1 MSVAD
6 PPRADTSGR
15 GAAFS
20 GASGGEDLKVVE
32 PLIFERSHPERRAV
46 RFPQPS
52 DVARDRASRQPELPA
67 SVLRSTAPRLPEVS
81 ELELLRHFNRLARLN
96 QAIDLNFY
104 PLGSCTMKY
113 NPKVN
118 EWAARRRGFA
128 QSHPLDP
135 EALSQG
141 SLELMWLLAELL
153 KEISGFGAVSLQ
165 PAAGA
170 HGELTGMLM
179 ARAFHRDRGE
189 GDQRR
194 KVLIP
199 DSAHGTNPATA
210 TMVGYETVT
219 IRSNERGGIDLDAL
233 RAALGPDV
241 AALMITN
248 PSTLGIFEDQIDQ
261 VIGAVKEAGA
271 IAYMDGA
278 NLNAILGRFRPGQA
292 GFDVMHF
299 NLHKTFSTPHGGGGP
314 GAGPVGV
321 SERLEPYLPAP
332 LPALLEGDPD
342 EVRRNAWA
350 GRTTPGVRFALDAD
364 RPQSIGKVRS
374 CYGNFGMF
382 VRAYTY
388 IRSNGDA
395 GLRAVSDDAVL
406 AANYLRVA
414 LRDVYDLPY
423 DRISKHEVV
432 FSGRRQKREHGVS
445 TLDIAKAILDH
456 GIHPPTIYFPLI
468 VEEALMVEPTE
479 TESLE
484 TLDHFVDVMRDIAE
498 RAATDP
504 ESIKRAPTTTPVG
517 RLDEA
522 AAARRPDLRHTF
534 GEEAD
539 APEAPMVP
547 AADPQ
552 AAAPA
557 GEVGSETPTA

>member
-1 MSVAD
+1 MSIAEAPSSD
-6 PPRADTSGR
+6 PSGR

-20 GASGGEDLKVVE
+20 GTSGGGELVIVE
-32 PLIFERSHPERRAV
+32 PLIFDRSRAERRAV
-46 RFPQPS
+46 RFPSPS
-52 DVARDRASRQPELPA
+52 DRARERASGQPQLPA
-67 SVLRSTAPRLPEVS
+67 SALRGRAPRLPEVS
-81 ELELLRHFNRLARLN
+81 ELDMLRHFNRLAHLN

-118 EWAARRRGFA
+118 EWAARLPGLA
-128 QSHPLDP
+128 ESHPLDP

-141 SLELMWLLAELL
+141 SLELMWLLSELL
-153 KEISGFGAVSLQ
+153 KEISGFPAVSLQ

-179 ARAFHRDRGE
+179 TRAYHAANGE
-189 GDQRR
+189 SEQRT
-194 KVLIP
+194 KVLVP
-199 DSAHGTNPATA
+199 DRAHGTNPATA
-210 TMVGYETVT
+210 TMVGYQTVT
-219 IRSNERGGIDLDAL
+219 IRSNERGGIDLGAL
-233 RAALGPDV
+233 RGALGPDV

-261 VIGAVKEAGA
+261 VVAAVKECGA

-278 NLNAILGRFRPGQA
+278 NLNAILGRFRPGEA
-292 GFDVMHF
+292 GFDIMHF

-321 SERLEPYLPAP
+321 SERLEPFLPAP
-332 LPALLEGDPD
+332 MPTLVAGDAA
-342 EVRRNAWA
+342 EVRANARS
-350 GRTTPGVRFALDAD
+350 GRSTAGVRFALDDD

-388 IRSNGDA
+388 IRSNGDS
-395 GLRAVSDDAVL
+395 GLRTISEDAVM
-406 AANYLRVA
+406 AANYLRVK
-414 LRDVYDLPY
+414 LHDVYDLPY
-423 DRISKHEVV
+423 DRLSKHEVV
-432 FSGRRQKREHGVS
+432 FSGRRQKREHGVT

-479 TESLE
+479 TESVE
-484 TLDHFVDVMRDIAE
+484 TLDHFIGVMRDIAE
-498 RAATDP
+498 QAATDP
-504 ESIKRAPTTTPVG
+504 AAIKRAPMTTPVG

-534 GEEAD
+534 PGETD
-539 APEAPMVP
+539 APVAVS
-547 AADPQ
+547 
-552 AAAPA
+552 
-557 GEVGSETPTA
+557 GTPTPDPPTT

>member
-1 MSVAD
+1 MSVAEAPGRPD
-6 PPRADTSGR
+6 ASGR

-20 GASGGEDLKVVE
+20 GAAGGGEPTVVE
-32 PLIFERSHPERRAV
+32 PLIFERSRAERRAV
-46 RFPQPS
+46 RFPLVSDAAREAGAGQP
-52 DVARDRASRQPELPA
+52 QLPA
-67 SVLRSTAPRLPEVS
+67 SVLRSRAPRLPEVS
-81 ELELLRHFNRLARLN
+81 ELEMLRHFNRLAHLN

-118 EWAARRRGFA
+118 EWAARLPGLA
-128 QSHPLDP
+128 DSHPLDP
-135 EALSQG
+135 AALSQG
-141 SLELMWLLAELL
+141 SLELMWLLGELL
-153 KEISGFGAVSLQ
+153 KEISGFAAISLQ

-179 ARAFHRDRGE
+179 ARAFHRAQGE
-189 GDQRR
+189 GAQRT
-194 KVLIP
+194 KVLVP
-199 DSAHGTNPATA
+199 DSSHGTNPATA
-210 TMVGYETVT
+210 TMVGYETIT

-261 VIGAVKEAGA
+261 VLSAVKQAGA

-278 NLNAILGRFRPGQA
+278 NLNAILGRFRPGA
-292 GFDVMHF
+292 VGFDIMHF

-314 GAGPVGV
+314 GAGPIGV
-321 SERLEPYLPAP
+321 SDRLEPFLPRP
-332 LPALLEGDPD
+332 LPILAEGDAA
-342 EVRRNAWA
+342 EVRANAWA
-350 GRTTPGVRFALDAD
+350 GRSTPAARFALDDD

-374 CYGNFGMF
+374 LYGNFGMF

-395 GLRAVSDDAVL
+395 GLRTISEDAVL
-406 AANYLRVA
+406 AANYLRVR
-414 LRDVYDLPY
+414 LHDVYDLPY

-432 FSGRRQKREHGVS
+432 FSGRRQKREHGVT

-484 TLDHFVDVMRDIAE
+484 TLDHFVGVMREIAE
-498 RAATDP
+498 LAHSDP
-504 ESIKRAPTTTPVG
+504 DAIKRAPITTPVG

-522 AAARRPDLRHTF
+522 AAARRPDLRHVF
-534 GEEAD
+534 PGETD
-539 APEAPMVP
+539 AP
-547 AADPQ
+547 
-552 AAAPA
+552 AAPA
-557 GEVGSETPTA
+557 GSATPEAPTA

>member
-1 MSVAD
+1 MSVAEA
-6 PPRADTSGR
+6 PSSGR
-15 GAAFS
+15 GSAFA
-20 GASGGEDLKVVE
+20 GAVGGDELTIVE
-32 PLIFERSHPERRAV
+32 PLIFDRSRTDRRAV
-46 RFPQPS
+46 RFPS
-52 DVARDRASRQPELPA
+52 ASAAALASATAQPELPA
-67 SVLRSTAPRLPEVS
+67 SVLRSRAPRLPEVS
-81 ELELLRHFNRLARLN
+81 ELDMLRHFNRLAHLN
-96 QAIDLNFY
+96 HAIDIGFY

-118 EWAARRRGFA
+118 EWAARLPGLA
-128 QSHPLDP
+128 ESHPLDP
-135 EALSQG
+135 EDLSQG

-153 KEISGFGAVSLQ
+153 KEISGFPAISLQ

-179 ARAFHRDRGE
+179 TRAYHRANGE
-189 GDQRR
+189 GEQRI
-194 KVLIP
+194 KVLVP

-210 TMVGYETVT
+210 TMVGYQTVT
-219 IRSNERGGIDLDAL
+219 IPSNERGGIDLEAL

-248 PSTLGIFEDQIDQ
+248 PSTLGIFEDQIGQ
-261 VIGAVKEAGA
+261 VIAAVKDAGA

-278 NLNAILGRFRPGQA
+278 NLNAILGRFRPGEA
-292 GFDVMHF
+292 GFDLMHF

-314 GAGPVGV
+314 GAGPIGV
-321 SERLEPYLPAP
+321 SERLEPFLPAP
-332 LPALLEGDPD
+332 IPTLVTGDAT
-342 EVRRNAWA
+342 EVRANAWA
-350 GRTTPGVRFALDAD
+350 GRSTDGARFALDDD

-374 CYGNFGMF
+374 CHGNFGMF

-395 GLRAVSDDAVL
+395 GLRTISEDAVL
-406 AANYLRVA
+406 AANYLRVQ
-414 LRDVYDLPY
+414 LHDTYDLPY
-423 DRISKHEVV
+423 DRLSKHEVV
-432 FSGRRQKREHGVS
+432 FSGRRQKREHGVT

-484 TLDHFVDVMRDIAE
+484 TLDHFVGVMRAIADL
-498 RAATDP
+498 AASDP
-504 ESIKRAPTTTPVG
+504 AALKRAPTTTPVG

-534 GEEAD
+534 GGAG
-539 APEAPMVP
+539 APEAPP
-547 AADPQ
+547 SA
-552 AAAPA
+552 
-557 GEVGSETPTA
+557 PTAEVPTT

>member
-6 PPRADTSGR
+6 PPRSDTSGR

-20 GASGGEDLKVVE
+20 GAAAGDALTVVE
-32 PLIFERSHPERRAV
+32 PLIFDRSRPERRAV
-46 RFPQPS
+46 RFPAPS
-52 DVARDRASRQPELPA
+52 DAALERASRQAQLPA
-67 SVLRSTAPRLPEVS
+67 SVLRKDAPRLPEVS
-81 ELELLRHFNRLARLN
+81 ELELLRHYNRLAHLN

-118 EWAARRRGFA
+118 EWAARLPGLA
-128 QSHPLDP
+128 ESHPLDP

-179 ARAFHRDRGE
+179 TRAYHRDHGE
-189 GDQRR
+189 AEQRT
-194 KVLIP
+194 KVLVP

-210 TMVGYETVT
+210 TMVGYQTVT
-219 IRSNERGGIDLDAL
+219 IRSNERGGIDLGAL
-233 RAALGPDV
+233 REALGPDV

-261 VIGAVKEAGA
+261 VLAAVHEAGA

-278 NLNAILGRFRPGQA
+278 NLNAILGRFRPGEA

-321 SERLEPYLPAP
+321 GQRLEPYLPAP
-332 LPALLEGDPD
+332 MPVLVSGDAA
-342 EVRRNAWA
+342 EVRTHARA
-350 GRTTPGVRFALDAD
+350 GRSTDGARFALDWD
-364 RPQSIGKVRS
+364 RPKSIGKVRS

-388 IRSNGDA
+388 IRSNGSD
-395 GLRAVSDDAVL
+395 GLRTISEDAVL
-406 AANYLRVA
+406 AANYLRVK
-414 LRDVYDLPY
+414 LHDVYDLPY
-423 DRISKHEVV
+423 DRLSKHEVV
-432 FSGRRQKREHGVS
+432 FSGRRQKREHGVT

-456 GIHPPTIYFPLI
+456 GIHPPTVYFPLI

-479 TESLE
+479 TETLE
-484 TLDHFVDVMRDIAE
+484 TLDHFVGVMREIAE
-498 RAATDP
+498 TAATDP
-504 ESIKRAPTTTPVG
+504 DAIRRAPVTTPVG

-522 AAARRPDLRHTF
+522 TAARRPDLRHRF
-534 GEEAD
+534 GDETD
-539 APEAPMVP
+539 APAAPASEPTPEAPS
-547 AADPQ
+547 A
-552 AAAPA
+552 
-557 GEVGSETPTA
+557 

>member
-1 MSVAD
+1 MSVEAPERQD
-6 PPRADTSGR
+6 ASGR
-15 GAAFS
+15 GAAFA
-20 GASGGEDLKVVE
+20 GAHGGEQLTVVE
-32 PLIFERSHPERRAV
+32 PLIFERSRPGRRAV
-46 RFPQPS
+46 RFPAVS
-52 DVARDRASRQPELPA
+52 EAARRAGSGQEELPA
-67 SVLRSTAPRLPEVS
+67 SVRRQAAPRLPEVS
-81 ELELLRHFNRLARLN
+81 ELELLRHYNRLAHLN
-96 QAIDLNFY
+96 HAIDIGFY

-118 EWAARRRGFA
+118 EWAARLPGLA
-128 QSHPLDP
+128 ESHPYDP
-135 EALSQG
+135 EPLSQG
-141 SLELMWLLAELL
+141 SLELMWLLSELL
-153 KEISGFGAVSLQ
+153 RDISGFAAVSLQ

-170 HGELTGMLM
+170 HGELTGLLM
-179 ARAFHRDRGE
+179 ARAFHRSRGE
-189 GDQRR
+189 GEQRT

-233 RAALGPDV
+233 RAALGPDT

-261 VIGAVKEAGA
+261 VVAAVRDAGA
-271 IAYMDGA
+271 ISYMDGA
-278 NLNAILGRFRPGQA
+278 NLNAILGRFRPGEA

-321 SERLEPYLPAP
+321 SERLEPFLPSP
-332 LPALLEGDPD
+332 LPVLTVGDPD

-350 GRTTPGVRFALDAD
+350 GRSTPGARFALDAD

-374 CYGNFGMF
+374 FYGNFGMF

-395 GLRAVSDDAVL
+395 GLREISDDAVL
-406 AANYLRVA
+406 AANYVRVRLA
-414 LRDVYDLPY
+414 DAYDLPY
-423 DRISKHEVV
+423 DRVCKHEVV
-432 FSGRRQKREHGVS
+432 FSGRRQKRQHGVT
-445 TLDIAKAILDH
+445 TLDIAKAILDF

-468 VEEALMVEPTE
+468 VEEALMIEPTE

-484 TLDHFVDVMRDIAE
+484 TLDRFVDVMHDIAE
-498 RAATDP
+498 RAESDP
-504 ESIKRAPTTTPVG
+504 ASVKRAPVTTPVG

-522 AAARRPDLRHTF
+522 AAARRPNLRHRF
-534 GEEAD
+534 DEEAD
-539 APEAPMVP
+539 AL
-547 AADPQ
+547 
-552 AAAPA
+552 AAPA
-557 GEVGSETPTA
+557 KASAAGAPTA

>member
-1 MSVAD
+1 VSVAEAPERRD
-6 PPRADTSGR
+6 ASGR
-15 GAAFS
+15 GAAFA
-20 GASGGEDLKVVE
+20 GPAGGEELRVVE
-32 PLIFERSHPERRAV
+32 PLIFERSRAERRAV
-46 RFPQPS
+46 RFPSAS
-52 DVARDRASRQPELPA
+52 DEARRVGAGQPELPA
-67 SVLRSTAPRLPEVS
+67 SALRAQAPRLPEVS
-81 ELELLRHFNRLARLN
+81 ELELLRHYNRLAHLN

-113 NPKVN
+113 NPKLN
-118 EWAARRRGFA
+118 EWAARLPGLA
-128 QSHPLDP
+128 ESHPLDP

-153 KEISGFGAVSLQ
+153 RDISGFSAISLQ

-170 HGELTGMLM
+170 HGELTGLLM
-179 ARAFHRDRGE
+179 ARAYHRANGE
-189 GDQRR
+189 GEART
-194 KVLIP
+194 KVLVP

-210 TMVGYETVT
+210 TMVGYQAVT
-219 IRSNERGGIDLDAL
+219 IRSNERGGIDLEAL
-233 RAALGPDV
+233 RSALGPDV

-261 VIGAVKEAGA
+261 VVAAVKDAGA
-271 IAYMDGA
+271 ISYMDGA
-278 NLNAILGRFRPGQA
+278 NLNAILGRFRPGEA

-321 SERLEPYLPAP
+321 SDRLEPFLPAP
-332 LPALLEGDPD
+332 IPTLVEGDPD
-342 EVRRNAWA
+342 EVRANAWA
-350 GRTTPGVRFALDAD
+350 GRSTPGVRFALDED

-374 CYGNFGMF
+374 LYGNFGMF

-395 GLRAVSDDAVL
+395 GLRTISEDAVL
-406 AANYLRVA
+406 AANYLRVKLHDA
-414 LRDVYDLPY
+414 YDLPY
-423 DRISKHEVV
+423 DRLSKHEVV
-432 FSGRRQKREHGVS
+432 FSGRRQKRQHGVT

-484 TLDHFVDVMRDIAE
+484 TLDRFIDVMREIAE
-498 RAATDP
+498 LAASDP
-504 ESIKRAPTTTPVG
+504 ERIKQAPLTTPVG

-534 GEEAD
+534 AD
-539 APEAPMVP
+539 GTDPGAAEHGSAPTP
-547 AADPQ
+547 AA
-552 AAAPA
+552 
-557 GEVGSETPTA
+557 PTA

>member
-1 MSVAD
+1 MSVAEAPSSD
-6 PPRADTSGR
+6 ASGR
-15 GAAFS
+15 GSAFS
-20 GASGGEDLKVVE
+20 GAAGGDELTIVE
-32 PLIFERSHPERRAV
+32 PLIFERSRADRRAV
-46 RFPQPS
+46 RFPHASQA
-52 DVARDRASRQPELPA
+52 AREAGAGQPELPA
-67 SVLRSTAPRLPEVS
+67 SVLRARAPRLPEVS
-81 ELELLRHFNRLARLN
+81 ELEMLRHFNRLAHLN
-96 QAIDLNFY
+96 MAIDFNFY

-118 EWAARRRGFA
+118 EWAARLPA
-128 QSHPLDP
+128 LAESHPLDP

-141 SLELMWLLAELL
+141 SLELMWLLADLL
-153 KEISGFGAVSLQ
+153 KEVSGFGAISLQ

-179 ARAFHRDRGE
+179 TRAFHRANGE
-189 GDQRR
+189 GEQRT
-194 KVLIP
+194 KVLVP

-210 TMVGYETVT
+210 TMVGYQTVT
-219 IRSNERGGIDLDAL
+219 IRSNERGGIDLQAL

-261 VIGAVKEAGA
+261 VVSAVKDAGA

-278 NLNAILGRFRPGQA
+278 NLNAILGRFRPGES
-292 GFDVMHF
+292 GFDIMHF

-321 SERLEPYLPAP
+321 SDRLEPFLPRPIPVLADGN
-332 LPALLEGDPD
+332 PA
-342 EVRRNAWA
+342 EVRANAWA
-350 GRTTPGVRFALDAD
+350 GRSTPGVRFALDDD

-374 CYGNFGMF
+374 LYGNFGMF

-395 GLRAVSDDAVL
+395 GLRTISEDAVL
-406 AANYLRVA
+406 AANYLRVR
-414 LRDVYDLPY
+414 LHDVYDLPY
-423 DRISKHEVV
+423 DRLSKHEVV
-432 FSGRRQKREHGVS
+432 FSGRRQKREHGVT

-484 TLDHFVDVMRDIAE
+484 TLDHFIGVMRDIAE
-498 RAATDP
+498 RAASDP
-504 ESIKRAPTTTPVG
+504 DAIKRAPTTTPVG

-522 AAARRPDLRHTF
+522 AAARRPDLRHVF
-534 GEEAD
+534 AD
-539 APEAPMVP
+539 ETVE
-547 AADPQ
+547 

-557 GEVGSETPTA
+557 PSPPPVGGPMPDAPTV